1 MMIIKKLSGM
11 IEEEIAD
18 AKKYAQCALN
28 YKKENKTL
36 GDIFYSLSNEEMKHM
51 GVLHAEAVKMIEQY
65 KKEHGDP
72 PEVMMELYDYLHERH
87 MEAAAEVKGMLA
99 MYQG

>member
-1 MMIIKKLSGM
+1 MMVIKKLSGM
-11 IEEEIAD
+11 IEEEITD

-28 YKKENKTL
+28 YKKENKSL
-36 GDIFYSLSNEEMKHM
+36 GDIFYTLANEEMKHM
-51 GVLHAEAVKMIEQY
+51 SVLHNEVTKIIDQY
-65 KKEHGDP
+65 KKEKGDP

-87 MEAAAEVKGMLA
+87 LEEAAEVKGMLA